1 MTGVRRPELS
11 DGDDGGILKWCV
23 CFESEVV
30 RLFGFAGEVYA
41 GDVSLPR
48 DGGADSVVAAPQQG
62 LPVMVDEPSI
72 AGHGNQAILRAEQW
86 VIATEPE
93 TFGLY
98 VALVVRVV
106 ASDGL
111 PVELEVA
118 ADAVGAFELDVGL
131 FDLLEEGM
139 VVPCGAV
146 VDGGCVGGGA
156 HRHEVAVEF
165 VGGDVLG
172 LVDFEEETG
181 GVAEDVAGGVGA
193 EEELAGAAYGEE
205 VAVLEFIV
213 DAATPKGV
221 LEARDADLGLG
232 VEGRGG
238 LDGAAAVVGGS
249 GEEDGLKPG
258 GEFVLAALTGDH
270 DGEGEA
276 LAVLNATHYS
286 FGYLQLVGP

>member
-1 MTGVRRPELS
+1 
-11 DGDDGGILKWCV
+11 
-23 CFESEVV
+23 
-30 RLFGFAGEVYA
+30 
-41 GDVSLPR
+41 
-48 DGGADSVVAAPQQG
+48 
-62 LPVMVDEPSI
+62 MVDEPSI

-106 ASDGL
+106 AGDGL

-156 HRHEVAVEF
+156 HRHEVAVEL
-165 VGGDVLG
+165 VWGDVLG

-181 GVAEDVAGGVGA
+181 GVAEDVAGGV
-193 EEELAGAAYGEE
+193 
-205 VAVLEFIV
+205 
-213 DAATPKGV
+213 
-221 LEARDADLGLG
+221 
-232 VEGRGG
+232 
-238 LDGAAAVVGGS
+238 
-249 GEEDGLKPG
+249 
-258 GEFVLAALTGDH
+258 
-270 DGEGEA
+270 
-276 LAVLNATHYS
+276 
-286 FGYLQLVGP
+286 